1 MTLVPIIYTSLLIFS
16 AILVFVILVSYISFR
31 ARSTGKKP
39 VAAYAVKHTMVVRP
53 AISQGYHNPAPIM
66 IPAEKASRP
75 VYLEPSPN
83 QKKQIVL
90 NIDRTQLERQHS
102 FENSQGRRVS
112 QNRPRVTRE
121 DRIAIM
127 NETNQ
132 FRVSNYG
139 SHVAVEKSQQK
150 LPDMNLLNY
159 YSDRSDSEFISLTA

>member
-16 AILVFVILVSYISFR
+16 AILVFVILVSYISFK
-31 ARSTGKKP
+31 ARSSGKKP
-39 VAAYAVKHTMVVRP
+39 VAAQSVKHSMVVKP
-53 AISQGYHNPAPIM
+53 AILQNYHTPVPVFV
-66 IPAEKASRP
+66 PVEKSSRP
-75 VYLEPSPN
+75 VYLEPTSN

-90 NIDRTQLERQHS
+90 NIDRTQLERQRS
-102 FENSQGRRVS
+102 FENSSGRKVS

-139 SHVAVEKSQQK
+139 SRVALEKSQQK

>member
-16 AILVFVILVSYISFR
+16 AMLVFVILVSYISFR
-31 ARSTGKKP
+31 ARSTRAKP
-39 VAAYAVKHTMVVRP
+39 VTTNAVKHTMVIRP
-53 AISQGYHNPAPIM
+53 VVSQNYHTPVPVM
-66 IPAEKASRP
+66 VPAEKASRP
-75 VYLEPSPN
+75 VYSEPSPN

-90 NIDRTQLERQHS
+90 NIDRTQLDRQRS

-127 NETNQ
+127 NEKNQ
-132 FRVSNYG
+132 YRVSDYS
-139 SHVAVEKSQQK
+139 SHMAAEKSQQK